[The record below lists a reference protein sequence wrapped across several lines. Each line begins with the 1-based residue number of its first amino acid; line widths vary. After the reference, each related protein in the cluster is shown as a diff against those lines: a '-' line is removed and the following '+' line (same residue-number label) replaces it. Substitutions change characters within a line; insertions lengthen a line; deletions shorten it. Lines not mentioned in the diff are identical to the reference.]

1 MFDRI
6 VVICTGN
13 ICRSPMGEALL
24 REQLAAAGKPREV
37 ISAGIGALIGHGA
50 DPMARELMLERGLN
64 IDAHRAQQATLPL
77 LSSMDLILTMD
88 LTHSDWIN
96 RKHPQ
101 LRGKVHKF
109 LKWQGDQDVADPY
122 RLPRIAFEKARLD
135 IEAGVAEW
143 LKRL

>member
-6 VVICTGN
+6 VVVCTGN

-24 REQLAAAGKPREV
+24 REQLAAAGKPRQV
-37 ISAGIGALIGHGA
+37 ISAGVGALIGHPA
-50 DPMARELMLERGLN
+50 DPMARELMLERGIN
-64 IDAHRAQQATLPL
+64 IDSHLAQQATLPL
-77 LSSMDLILTMD
+77 LTSMDLILTMD
-88 LTHSDWIN
+88 QTHSDWIN

-109 LKWQGDQDVADPY
+109 LKWQGDRDVADPY
-122 RLPRIAFEKARLD
+122 RLPRSAFEKARED
-135 IEAGVAEW
+135 IENGIADW